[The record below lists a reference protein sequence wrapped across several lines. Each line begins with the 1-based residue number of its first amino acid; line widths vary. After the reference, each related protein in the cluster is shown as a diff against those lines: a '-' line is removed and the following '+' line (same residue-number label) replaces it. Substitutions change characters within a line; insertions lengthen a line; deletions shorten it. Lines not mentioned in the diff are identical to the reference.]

1 MASVISLLFNK
12 IKGRINN
19 FVFYQ
24 VKGQQRIRSCG
35 YKRSSPPT
43 PAQQLQR
50 CRMRAIVSFYQAN
63 RETLL
68 TKIWKA
74 EASDKPESGYN
85 LFISANITVFNQEFR
100 ISDYSIL
107 CISKGKLNLPPC
119 LTLHDYTEGKV
130 TIYWQNDLP
139 GDTSRNQD
147 YLQAAWLKSDGSFT
161 LHFIPDKTYTR
172 DCCKAVLD
180 IPEAGRQSIHLY
192 VLFSDQSGRNFS
204 SARYFYL
211 PATKTTLQ
219 ATT

>member
-50 CRMRAIVSFYQAN
+50 CRMRAIVSFYRAN

-147 YLQAAWLKSDGSFT
+147 YLQAAWLKSEGSFT

-172 DCCKAVLD
+172 D
-180 IPEAGRQSIHLY
+180 
-192 VLFSDQSGRNFS
+192 
-204 SARYFYL
+204 
-211 PATKTTLQ
+211 
-219 ATT
+219 

>member
-50 CRMRAIVSFYQAN
+50 CRMRAIVSFYRAN

-119 LTLHDYTEGKV
+119 LT
-130 TIYWQNDLP
+130 
-139 GDTSRNQD
+139 
-147 YLQAAWLKSDGSFT
+147 
-161 LHFIPDKTYTR
+161 
-172 DCCKAVLD
+172 
-180 IPEAGRQSIHLY
+180 
-192 VLFSDQSGRNFS
+192 
-204 SARYFYL
+204 
-211 PATKTTLQ
+211 
-219 ATT
+219 

>member
-1 MASVISLLFNK
+1 
-12 IKGRINN
+12 
-19 FVFYQ
+19 
-24 VKGQQRIRSCG
+24 
-35 YKRSSPPT
+35 
-43 PAQQLQR
+43 
-50 CRMRAIVSFYQAN
+50 MRAIVSFYRAN